1 MGKPR
6 GTCVHSLG
14 LLFCLPIMEGKL
26 RAKTLFLLTQA
37 PSDLFQEESKQQSGR
52 QPLTVQQVLTPVA
65 T

>member
-6 GTCVHSLG
+6 GSCVHSLG
-14 LLFCLPIMEGKL
+14 LPIMEGKL

-37 PSDLFQEESKQQSGR
+37 PSDLFQEESKQQSRR